1 MITTNWKV
9 CWSACTIVHR
19 GRSVVAKPVT
29 PYVYLGLLQIWK
41 LERRQQVACSQD
53 GAWVCSWLCCT
64 VETAPLCARVLS
76 TRQCTLE
83 QRLSSCLVEEEL
95 RGQPVRPRP
104 CLGHT
109 VRKASLLTLTWPTI
123 TWQVVSGVQ
132 KKWSEDMLRCSVA
145 PSQEWD
151 VIMIGN
157 KKGPL
162 YPTWVVEASMAQ
174 KGLIVTIRS
183 SKYTTRH
190 YCQKSVLPWFSFGFK
205 KARAR
210 VVEPGNMPIGGQ
222 RLSCK
227 EQRRP
232 QNTT

>member
-1 MITTNWKV
+1 MIKTNWKV
-9 CWSACTIVHR
+9 CWSTCTIVHR

-64 VETAPLCARVLS
+64 VET
-76 TRQCTLE
+76 
-83 QRLSSCLVEEEL
+83 
-95 RGQPVRPRP
+95 
-104 CLGHT
+104 T
-109 VRKASLLTLTWPTI
+109 VRAFWVHGSARWSSVWAAAWWKRSCAGSQFDQDPAWVTPFGR
-123 TWQVVSGVQ
+123 QVSWLWLGLPSPDKFLSGVQ

-157 KKGPL
+157 KKWPL

-174 KGLIVTIRS
+174 KGWS
-183 SKYTTRH
+183 SRCDHPNTPQGTTAKNLSSLGSH
-190 YCQKSVLPWFSFGFK
+190 LVLRKP
-205 KARAR
+205 
-210 VVEPGNMPIGGQ
+210 EPE
-222 RLSCK
+222 S
-227 EQRRP
+227 
-232 QNTT
+232 